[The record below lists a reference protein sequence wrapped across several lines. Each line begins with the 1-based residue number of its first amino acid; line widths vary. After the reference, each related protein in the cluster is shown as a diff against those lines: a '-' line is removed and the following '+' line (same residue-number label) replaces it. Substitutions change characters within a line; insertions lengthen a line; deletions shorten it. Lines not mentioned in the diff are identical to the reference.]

1 MNDKF
6 FDLKREKQ
14 DRMINAG
21 LKVFSKNGYR
31 HATTDEIVREAA
43 ISKGLL
49 FHYFGN
55 KVGMYVFLMDYSVR
69 FLLLE
74 MSRKVDKEEKDFF
87 VIAKQVEDAAL
98 VVLKNYPYMQAFLEK
113 ASSEICLEALEES
126 EDQKRAYFSQVDEYY
141 AQAAQTSVREEVS
154 LSRIK
159 DMFKYVKRGI
169 LTENL
174 ALDTIQPEMMYE
186 QICTYLNLLEGLCK

>member
-21 LKVFSKNGYR
+21 LKTFAKYGYR
-31 HATTDEIVREAA
+31 HATTDEIVKEAA

-49 FHYFGN
+49 FHYFDN

-74 MSRKVDKEEKDFF
+74 MSRKIDKEERDFF
-87 VIAKQVEDAAL
+87 VIAKQLEDASL
-98 VVLKNYPYMQAFLEK
+98 GVLKNYPYMQAFLEK
-113 ASSEICLEALEES
+113 ASTEICLEALEES
-126 EDQKRAYFSQVDEYY
+126 EEQKTAYFSQVDKYY
-141 AQAAQTSVREEVS
+141 DQSEQSSVREGIS

-159 DMFKYVKRGI
+159 DMFKYVKKGI
-169 LTENL
+169 LAENL
-174 ALDTIQPEMMYE
+174 ALDTIQPEMMHV